1 MLLQMI
7 NWENQRILDK
17 DRLIE
22 DQTLY
27 MESKMLQVMIL
38 GTLEDAFME
47 SLKPIKLLQTTI

>member
-1 MLLQMI
+1 MI

-22 DQTLY
+22 DQTLF

-47 SLKPIKLLQTTI
+47 NHKPIKLLQTTI

>member
-1 MLLQMI
+1 MI

-22 DQTLY
+22 DQTLF
-27 MESKMLQVMIL
+27 MESKILQVMIL

-47 SLKPIKLLQTTI
+47 NHKLIKLLQITI